1 MKKYMHDMSDKE
13 LDDFFKQAAHQ
24 YEIPYEQADWQKMK
38 DRLDRNGFAGNW
50 KRWMGRGFYLVFFLF
65 LFSGTSQINLSQN
78 QLEIKTN
85 EVGIIAEE
93 AESGHASR
101 SADVSQGGKVPT
113 ASETKEQKMLPPSPV
128 LLEEE
133 SKGDSKDKYS
143 NQENLADGLNQQ
155 VHASSFSQGEEK
167 NYHANFI
174 YPDQVSYLSY
184 LPLQYTS
191 QSGIFP
197 PVEKVTINEI
207 NDTAEQSPEEVI
219 HPKKHPLLSFSLM
232 LAPDIS
238 AVKVKEVNG
247 VGRAAGINIEYFPLP
262 NLSINTGA
270 VYAFKMYEVGE
281 GSFSSYGGGSSYRKL
296 KSIDGNCRVL
306 DIPLNLRFY
315 AINREKSRWYASS
328 GISSYFMLTEDYEY
342 KYENKVDDKYRFHNY
357 RNENQHY
364 FSVLNLSVG
373 YERQVGNHWAIQLEP
388 YAKVPLA
395 GVGAGKIRLNS
406 TGFFITLK
414 YVL

>member
-13 LDDFFKQAAHQ
+13 LDDFFKQAAQQ
-24 YEIPYEQADWQKMK
+24 YEAPYDPADWQKMK
-38 DRLDRNGFAGNW
+38 GRLDRNGFAGNW
-50 KRWMGRGFYLVFFLF
+50 KKWMGRGLYLVFFLF
-65 LFSGTSQINLSQN
+65 LFSGTSQVNVSQN
-78 QLEIKTN
+78 QPEIKTN
-85 EVGIIAEE
+85 EVGIISEE
-93 AESGHASR
+93 ANSGHTSR
-101 SADVSQGGKVPT
+101 PADVSPRLEVNE
-113 ASETKEQKMLPPSPV
+113 SETKAQKEPQPSTAFTEENTKDESKQQVEQTSATDHSRPPSQAFS
-128 LLEEE
+128 LSEEE
-133 SKGDSKDKYS
+133 EPTY
-143 NQENLADGLNQQ
+143 Q
-155 VHASSFSQGEEK
+155 AS
-167 NYHANFI
+167 FI
-174 YPDQVSYLSY
+174 YPERVSLLSY
-184 LPLQYTS
+184 LPPYYS
-191 QSGIFP
+191 QRNGTLPS
-197 PVEKVTINEI
+197 VEKVAIYEI
-207 NDTAEQSPEEVI
+207 NDTAKQSPEEVI
-219 HPKKHPLLSFSLM
+219 RPKKRPLLSFSVM

-238 AVKVKEVNG
+238 AVKAREVNG

-270 VYAFKMYEVGE
+270 VYAYKLYEVGE
-281 GSFSSYGGGSSYRKL
+281 GSFRSYGGSSGYRKL

-306 DIPLNLRFY
+306 DIPINLRFY
-315 AINREKSRWYASS
+315 AINREKSRWYAST

-342 KYENKVDDKYRFHNY
+342 KYENTVDDKYRFHNY

-373 YERQVGNHWAIQLEP
+373 YERRVGNHWALQLEP

>member
-13 LDDFFKQAAHQ
+13 LDDFFKQAAQQ
-24 YEIPYEQADWQKMK
+24 YEAPYDPADWQKMK
-38 DRLDRNGFAGNW
+38 GRLDRNGFAGNW
-50 KRWMGRGFYLVFFLF
+50 KKWMGRGLYLAFFLS
-65 LFSGTSQINLSQN
+65 LFSGNSQVNLSQH
-78 QLEIKTN
+78 QPEIKTSKVEIISE
-85 EVGIIAEE
+85 EVD
-93 AESGHASR
+93 SSHAGTPTDASP
-101 SADVSQGGKVPT
+101 VPEMN
-113 ASETKEQKMLPPSPV
+113 APETKAQKEPQPATAFTEENTRDENKQQPDTQTHSTDHSQSPSQAFS
-128 LLEEE
+128 LSQEEE
-133 SKGDSKDKYS
+133 PTYQAG
-143 NQENLADGLNQQ
+143 
-155 VHASSFSQGEEK
+155 
-167 NYHANFI
+167 FI
-174 YPDQVSYLSY
+174 HPERVSLLSY
-184 LPLQYTS
+184 LPPYYS
-191 QSGIFP
+191 QQNGKLPS
-197 PVEKVTINEI
+197 VEKVRIKEI
-207 NDTAEQSPEEVI
+207 NDTAKLSPEEVI
-219 HPKKHPLLSFSLM
+219 RPKKRPLLSFSVM

-238 AVKVKEVNG
+238 AVKAREVNG

-270 VYAFKMYEVGE
+270 VYAFKIYEVGE
-281 GSFSSYGGGSSYRKL
+281 GSFRSYGGSSGYRKL

-306 DIPLNLRFY
+306 DIPVNLRFY
-315 AINREKSRWYASS
+315 AINLEKSRWYASA

-342 KYENKVDDKYRFHNY
+342 KYENSVPDKYRFHNY

-373 YERQVGNHWAIQLEP
+373 YERQVGNHWAVQLEP